1 MEDLTEGL
9 ELTSIERKYQ
19 TLVIDINEAA
29 HNIPGLPA
37 RECLLALTAGV
48 EPHQLAAPV
57 VGLAVLVITN
67 PVPDT
72 PDTTIN
78 LTTVNSPFMVEKLGI
93 FGRPPNLH
101 HSTGDEEDLVVP
113 EHNVILG
120 RFPPCSHQQPEL
132 TEKVHLTDSKLL
144 ASHLA
149 SRPLGP
155 ILRYS
160 DTSLVL
166 SIMLI

>member
-48 EPHQLAAPV
+48 EPHQLAAAV

-120 RFPPCSHQQPEL
+120 RFSPCSHQ
-132 TEKVHLTDSKLL
+132 H
-144 ASHLA
+144 H
-149 SRPLGP
+149 
-155 ILRYS
+155 
-160 DTSLVL
+160 
-166 SIMLI
+166 